1 MKQLAIITLTF
12 FAIAC
17 GPASNDSGSENKT
30 KNDMPARA
38 ELPLNENDTITIVGT
53 GATMNE
59 MKYDTKVLRVP
70 ANKEIT
76 IELVNQSTDASMP
89 HNLVVIQKGTA
100 DDVGQGGLQYKENN
114 YVNPDDENVIANTPV
129 AQMGETVYVTFTTPA
144 AGDYDFICSYPG
156 HWGLMNGRFVTR

>member
-1 MKQLAIITLTF
+1 MKQLAIITLTL

-17 GPASNDSGSENKT
+17 GPASNDSGSEKET

-38 ELPLNENDTITIVGT
+38 ELPLNENDTITIVGM

-70 ANKEIT
+70 ADKEIT
-76 IELVNQSTDASMP
+76 VELVNESTDATMP

-100 DDVGQGGLQYKENN
+100 NDVGQGGLQHKENG
-114 YVNPDDENVIANTPV
+114 YVNPNDENVIAHTPV